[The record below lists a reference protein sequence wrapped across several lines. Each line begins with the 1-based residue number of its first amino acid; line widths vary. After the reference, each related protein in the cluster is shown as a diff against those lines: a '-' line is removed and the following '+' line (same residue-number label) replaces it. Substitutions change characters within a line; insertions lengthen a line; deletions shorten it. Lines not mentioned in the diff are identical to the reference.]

1 MTAGPAIRV
10 VLPHHLRNL
19 AGVAGEVLLAFDD
32 DADDAGGAGGG
43 PVTQRR
49 LIDALEAGYPA
60 LQGTIRDPATMRRR
74 PFIRFFAGGED
85 LSHDPPDAPLPPAV
99 TAGTEALHVVGAM
112 AGG

>member
-10 VLPHHLRNL
+10 VLPQHLRNL
-19 AGVAGEVLLAFDD
+19 AGVSGEVRLALD
-32 DADDAGGAGGG
+32 GGGGTG

-74 PFIRFFAGGED
+74 PFVRFFAGGED

-99 TAGTEALHVVGAM
+99 TAGAEALHVVGAM

>member
-32 DADDAGGAGGG
+32 GAGGAG

-74 PFIRFFAGGED
+74 PFVRFFAGGED

-99 TAGTEALHVVGAM
+99 TAGAEALHVVGAM